1 MFKEHKIL
9 QINKVNMSEFTKGQ
23 QVKSRVS
30 HVNFG
35 YIKQLMFH
43 SNMRFIA
50 REKSK
55 DFKLHDT

>member
-1 MFKEHKIL
+1 
-9 QINKVNMSEFTKGQ
+9 MSEFTKGQ

-55 DFKLHDT
+55 GFKLHDT